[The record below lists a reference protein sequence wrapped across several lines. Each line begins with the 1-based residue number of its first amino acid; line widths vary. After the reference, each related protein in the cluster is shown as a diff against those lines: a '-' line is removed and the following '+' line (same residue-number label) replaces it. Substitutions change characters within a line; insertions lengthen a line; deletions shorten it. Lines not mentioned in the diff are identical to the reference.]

1 MVPVRG
7 HSYSFLIF
15 YLGSYL
21 VKIIAIIPARMNSS
35 RFPGKPMKK
44 IHGIPMIGHCYFRTS
59 MASELLETYV
69 ATCDQEIYDY
79 IESIGGKVIMTSD
92 LHERASDRAAEAM
105 IKIEVLINYKVDIVV
120 MVQGDEPMVT
130 PEMISQSIQPLKNDL
145 SISIVNLMAYMKTS
159 DEFEDP
165 NEVKVVVNKNNEAIY
180 FSREAIPSRSK
191 FTGDVPMLK
200 QVCVIPFR
208 RDYLLSFNEME
219 ETILERIES
228 VDMMRII
235 ENGEKVKMVLTHS
248 ESFSVDTEKD
258 LKYVEAKMI
267 NDKLIHEYN

>member
-1 MVPVRG
+1 M
-7 HSYSFLIF
+7 
-15 YLGSYL
+15 
-21 VKIIAIIPARMNSS
+21 KIIAIIPARMNSS

-44 IHGIPMIGHCYFRTS
+44 IHGIPMIGHCYHRTS

-105 IKIEVLINYKVDIVV
+105 IKIEVLINDKVDIVV

-130 PEMISQSIQPLKNDL
+130 PEMISQSIQPLKNDS

-208 RDYLLSFNEME
+208 RDYLLSFNDME

-267 NDKLIHEYN
+267 NDKLIHKYN